1 MKKGPLKFG
10 SKSGTGY
17 TRKTFSEHQT
27 KSPGAFRSPNKF
39 DVKGFGLDIDQFS
52 KSTDATNLTG
62 DTDPFAKSNKIKDD
76 FWKKVSE
83 DKKKSADAADAK
95 KYSDQTVDGP
105 SKRTKRLQAAKER
118 REAKGKKFKRQGALD
133 KSKVIDSMTPE
144 EKTSYRVAKANKAA
158 EWVSKTLAGE
168 STSGLRVDPSDYKM
182 ENREKFGSVG
192 DYKKNRSGSN
202 KVKQSKKVSD
212 TNKNND
218 IDSQMPTGFTTEEK
232 AAAYQAE
239 LDAKYPMPGT
249 PEWDAKYPSA
259 TTNTDPN
266 ATGTPGGEYGTFDES
281 FAAARSAGKK
291 EFDWAG
297 EKTGGEVRK
306 FHTRTAEEGA
316 PTTYKMKRNRKK

>member
-17 TRKTFSEHQT
+17 TRKGFSEHQT
-27 KSPGAFRSPNKF
+27 KSPGVFRSPNKLNNE
-39 DVKGFGLDIDQFS
+39 DLIKLEKKELSMLD
-52 KSTDATNLTG
+52 TG
-62 DTDPFAKSNKIKDD
+62 DELDMKPIQATKTFEEVQGEVKAEK
-76 FWKKVSE
+76 
-83 DKKKSADAADAK
+83 AAADAK

-118 REAKGKKFKRQGALD
+118 REAKGKKFRRQAALD

-144 EKTSYRVAKANKAA
+144 EKTSYRIAKANKAA

-182 ENREKFGSVG
+182 ANREKFGSVG
-192 DYKKNRSGSN
+192 DYKKNRSGNN
-202 KVKQSKKVSD
+202 KVKQSKKVAD

-218 IDSQMPTGFTTEEK
+218 IASQMPTGFATKEK

-266 ATGTPGGEYGTFDES
+266 VTGTPGGEYGTFDET
-281 FAAARSAGKK
+281 FAAARAAGKK

-306 FHTRTAEEGA
+306 FHTGTAEEGA
-316 PTTYKMKRNRKK
+316 PTVYKMKRNRKK